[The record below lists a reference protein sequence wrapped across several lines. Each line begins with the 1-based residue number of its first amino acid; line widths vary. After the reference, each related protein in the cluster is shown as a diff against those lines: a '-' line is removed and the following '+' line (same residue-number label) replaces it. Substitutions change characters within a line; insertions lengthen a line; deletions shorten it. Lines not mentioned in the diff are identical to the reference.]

1 MNSAIKIVKRGTS
14 GKLNNVPVPP
24 AGKTEHER
32 ERDTASTVKSW
43 VAEWEERKRSLRIAT
58 FVFVR
63 AFDQSRQT
71 SGPAVTAN

>member
-14 GKLNNVPVPP
+14 GKPNNVSVPS

-32 ERDTASTVKSW
+32 ELDTASTVKSW
-43 VAEWEERKRSLRIAT
+43 VAEWEERKRSLQIAA

>member
-14 GKLNNVPVPP
+14 GTPNNIP
-24 AGKTEHER
+24 AAAADKTEQER
-32 ERDTASTVKSW
+32 ARDTASTIKGW
-43 VAEWEERKRSLRIAT
+43 VAEWEQRKRSLQIAT

-71 SGPAVTAN
+71 SAPAVN

>member
-14 GKLNNVPVPP
+14 EKPNNVPAPP

-32 ERDTASTVKSW
+32 ERDTASTIKGW
-43 VAEWEERKRSLRIAT
+43 VAEWEERKRALQIAT
-58 FVFVR
+58 VVFVR

-71 SGPAVTAN
+71 SGSAVTAN